1 MIPPGYALRVNVLEQ
16 CQYRCPYCLPGSV
29 SPYTPNSHRLTPA
42 EYGRLVPLFVRAGVQ
57 KVRFTGGE
65 PLLRED
71 LPDIVRAFRS
81 GLPEG
86 ELAVTTNGEYLPK
99 RVDALVAAGL
109 DRATVHVDSL
119 RPERYRV
126 LMGEADVAVVL
137 EGILET
143 RARLRE
149 VKLNVV
155 VQRGRNDDEL
165 TDFLDWSQRHGIQV
179 RFIELMNT
187 GSARAYVQEAF
198 FSGREIVARISEQE
212 TVEPVPRASP
222 SDSAALY
229 RTGRGILFGV
239 IASDTEPFCAACNRL
254 RLTPDGKL
262 RGCLYQSGG
271 VALGA
276 ALRAGA
282 DDAALERMLTLGL
295 RNKRSHHPSV
305 GLDRVPFSMSE
316 SGG

>member
-1 MIPPGYALRVNVLEQ
+1 MVPPGYALRVNVLEQ
-16 CQYRCPYCLPGSV
+16 CQYRCLYCLPGSV
-29 SPYTPNSHRLTPA
+29 SPYTPNKSRLTPP
-42 EYGRLVPLFVRAGVQ
+42 EYARLAPLFVRAGVR

-71 LPDIVRAFRS
+71 LPDIVRAFRTA
-81 GLPEG
+81 LPVG
-86 ELAVTTNGEYLPK
+86 ELAVTTNGEHLPK
-99 RVDALVAAGL
+99 MLDALVEAGL

-119 RPERYRV
+119 RPDRYRT
-126 LMGEADVAVVL
+126 LMGDGDVGAVL
-137 EGILET
+137 EGLLEART
-143 RARLRE
+143 RLRE

-155 VQRGRNDDEL
+155 VQRGGNDDEL
-165 TDFLDWSQRHGIQV
+165 TDFLDWSLRHGIQV

-187 GSARAYVQEAF
+187 GSARDYVQVSF
-198 FSGREIVARISEQE
+198 FSGRDIVARIAERES
-212 TVEPVPRASP
+212 VEPLPRASLADP
-222 SDSAALY
+222 AALY
-229 RTGRGILFGV
+229 RTRRGIVFGV
-239 IASDTEPFCAACNRL
+239 IASDTEPFCASCNRL

-271 VALGA
+271 VALGS

-282 DDAALERMLTLGL
+282 EDAELERMLALGI

-305 GLDRVPFSMSE
+305 AAERVPFSMSE